1 MQTKTI
7 VNDTTINYY
16 RELDTLIT
24 ELELCRNR
32 IHTELNSDKPIYY
45 LIQDMHYQVD
55 ILIQQFREN
64 T

>member
-1 MQTKTI
+1 MVKI

-16 RELDTLIT
+16 RELEHLIS

-32 IHTELNSDKPIYY
+32 INAELNSDKPIYY
-45 LIQDMHYQVD
+45 LIKDSQYQVD
-55 ILIQQFREN
+55 ILMQQFREN

>member
-1 MQTKTI
+1 MVKI

-16 RELDTLIT
+16 RELEHLIS

-32 IHTELNSDKPIYY
+32 INAELNSDKPIYY
-45 LIQDMHYQVD
+45 LIEDSSYQVD